1 MSLFHIISYP
11 LFLIAAME
19 ITLGIILLRSNHRKS
34 NAQRAVAALSFFS
47 AAFSLTSAVMYV
59 RASLGL
65 SIDLAARINWIGW
78 FTVPAALQI
87 LHFLKDDR
95 GRAGYIIGAVLYPV
109 WLAIYWLCLFT
120 DLIVAPGYSVIPF
133 INHPGPY
140 ENPARLFGSLLAV
153 WLLWSTVRL
162 KKELHGIRRVQLN
175 YFFHGVLIFGG
186 GAAFTAGFLQI
197 FGGFGF
203 EPGLASFFSFPW
215 VALTYYAITR
225 HRLFDIRIIFTRFL
239 SVILLVAL
247 FSLTQIE
254 LLKLLTPE
262 LGESFSILISLSI
275 IGGIFYG
282 TRIYRRLH
290 RWVQYLVLQDKYD
303 YQGVLRES
311 IKAVTTILD
320 LDPLLDYIVGTM
332 KKSLGVERAYLIL
345 KDKSGVFSGN
355 HGRPANDP
363 ACAQGNCLKDLLAA
377 WVVKNGASVVRE
389 ELGDAQSREEAAA
402 YEEMKAIAAEL
413 IVPLLSKG
421 DIKGFL
427 VLGEKGNQE
436 PYLQSDIDL
445 LESLAG
451 HASVAIENAQL
462 YEEARQAK
470 GSMRESE
477 SKFQTLAET
486 AAMGIFMHQ
495 GGNFLYANRAAEVIG
510 GYSVSEYL
518 KMDFLSLVHPDF
530 ADLVKR
536 RARERLSGNSVPGQY
551 EFKLV
556 RKNGEERWVL
566 MTAGISEFDGKPTV
580 IGTLVD
586 INARKQAEEER
597 ERYYQELQ
605 EATHSLQESE
615 AKFRSLAETAPAVI
629 FIHQGGKFLY
639 ANAASISMIGYSR
652 EEFLT
657 MDFWS
662 VTHPDDRE
670 MIIERGRS
678 RFSGNQAPQRYEF
691 RIMTKSGE
699 VRWLDMTVAMIEYE
713 GKPAVLGS
721 AFDITLRKEAEDE
734 REKLNLQ
741 LQQALRSLQESE
753 AKFRTLAETTTAAIF
768 IHQGQKLVYANPAG
782 TAVTGYT
789 NEELLQEDFWALI
802 HPDYQEMVRERGQ
815 AGIGDGNG
823 QKDHEYKFIK
833 KNGDECWVS
842 MTAGFIE
849 FGGKPAIIAT
859 LFDITDWKRAEEAKV
874 KFYEESVRQYQER
887 IEEEKRYRLEKEKIL
902 MDLHD
907 GIGGITTNISILSEL
922 AQNVKNS
929 ANAGKLLSTISQLSR
944 EGIAEI
950 RGFMHSLDSKDLNW
964 RTMAAELRKQ
974 GANMVETHDIKF
986 SIQIEVLENDE
997 QPGSLTWVNM
1007 FKIYKEALT
1016 NVVKHS
1022 RATVVSVWFVVTDQ
1036 GVRLSVHDNGV
1047 GVDGSGTGGR
1057 GLSNMKTRAKDIGG
1071 MVTVVSEQGTVV
1083 HLELPLPLK
1092 YPAGGMV
1099 IQ

>member
-1 MSLFHIISYP
+1 
-11 LFLIAAME
+11 ME
-19 ITLGIILLRSNHRKS
+19 ITLGIILLRSNHRRS
-34 NAQRAVAALSFFS
+34 NAQRTLALLSFFS

-59 RASLGL
+59 RSSLGL
-65 SIDLAARINWIGW
+65 SIDLPARINWIGW
-78 FTVPAALQI
+78 FTVPAALQ
-87 LHFLKDDR
+87 FLYYLKEDR
-95 GRAGYIIGAVLYPV
+95 GRAGSIIGFVLYPI
-109 WLAIYWLCLFT
+109 WLAIYGLCLFT

-133 INHPGPY
+133 INHPGPL
-140 ENPARLFGSLLAV
+140 EKPARLFGSLLAV

-162 KKELHGIRRVQLN
+162 KKELHGIRKAQLN

-186 GAAFTAGFLQI
+186 GAAFTAGFLQL

-215 VALTYYAITR
+215 VTLTYYAITR

-247 FSLTQIE
+247 FSVTQIK

-262 LGESFSILISLSI
+262 LGQAFSVLISLSI

-290 RWVQYLVLQDKYD
+290 SWVQYLVLQDKYD
-303 YQGVLRES
+303 YQRVLRES
-311 IKAVTTILD
+311 IKAVTTILH
-320 LDPLLDYIVGTM
+320 LDPLLDYIVGIM

-345 KDKSGVFSGN
+345 KDKNDLFSRN
-355 HGRPANDP
+355 HGRLPNDP
-363 ACAQGNCLKDLLAA
+363 ACAQGNCLKDSLAD
-377 WVVKNGASVVRE
+377 WVIKNGTSVVRE
-389 ELGDAQSREEAAA
+389 ELGDARSGEEAAA
-402 YEEMKAIAAEL
+402 YEDMKAIAAEL
-413 IVPLLSKG
+413 IVPLVSKG

-451 HASVAIENAQL
+451 HATVAIENAEL

-510 GYSVSEYL
+510 GYSVAEYL
-518 KMDFLSLVHPDF
+518 KMDFMSLVHPDF
-530 ADLVKR
+530 VDMVR
-536 RARERLSGNSVPGQY
+536 TRARERLSGSSGVTGQY

-580 IGTLVD
+580 IGTLID

-597 ERYYQELQ
+597 ERYYKELQ

-652 EEFLT
+652 EEFLN

-662 VTHPDDRE
+662 VTHPEDRE
-670 MIIERGRS
+670 MIIERGRA
-678 RFSGNQAPQRYEF
+678 RFTGNQVPQRYEF
-691 RIMTKSGE
+691 RIITKSGD
-699 VRWLDMTVAMIEYE
+699 VRWLDMTIAMIEYE
-713 GKPAVLGS
+713 GKPAVLGN
-721 AFDITLRKEAEDE
+721 AFDITLRKQAEDE

-768 IHQGQKLVYANPAG
+768 IHQGQKLVYANAAG
-782 TAVTGYT
+782 TIVTGYT
-789 NEELLQEDFWALI
+789 NEELLKEDFWALI

-815 AGIGDGNG
+815 ARIGGGHG

-929 ANAGKLLSTISQLSR
+929 ENAGKLLSTISQLSR

-986 SIQIEVLENDE
+986 SIQIEVQESDE

-1022 RATVVSVWFVVTDQ
+1022 KATTVLSGSSTDQ
-1036 GVRLSVHDNGV
+1036 GVRLSVQDNGV
-1047 GVDGSGTGGR
+1047 GVEACGAGGR

-1071 MVTVVSEQGTVV
+1071 MVTVVSDQGTVV
-1083 HLELPLPLK
+1083 HFELPLPLK